1 MPIPLLLG
9 AAPGL
14 IKAGASLFGAGK
26 RKRAEQNAKEKA
38 TQAEEQLK
46 NFQFKNP
53 YKNQENVFEDAT
65 VNTQAADFQAQ
76 QTDKN
81 LAQGLDAF
89 TQSGGGGGGAQSFA
103 SAALQAS
110 QGASADI
117 SGQEQRNQSASLQNQ
132 ASLNSQEAQGE
143 ATLQEQQFGQ
153 TQQGFN
159 IANTQLGA
167 ATAARDKAK
176 ADLVGGLSSAVG
188 GAAKIGGA
196 NLEAGK
202 NFFGGPKRLKDNPLK
217 KLYGTGDKKPA
228 ISGNTEDSVE
238 RLYRSQA
245 FEATQ
250 GRTDPNA
257 LATGMSID
265 PTTGEQLSPEDIE
278 ANASRLAGRRKH
290 KSDNRAY
297 EKFIKQGYDP
307 KKAAMK
313 FEKSKG
319 YAYGTNKYE
328 ETPTKRMSPLYRELK
343 KKYKTMYK

>member
-26 RKRAEQNAKEKA
+26 RKKAEQVAKEKA
-38 TQAEEQLK
+38 LQAESDIK
-46 NFQFKNP
+46 NFEFQNP
-53 YKNQENVFEDAT
+53 YKDQENVFEDAT
-65 VNTQAADFQAQ
+65 VNQQAAQFQAQ
-76 QTDKN
+76 QTDQN

-103 SAALQAS
+103 AAALQAS
-110 QGASADI
+110 QGASANI
-117 SGQEQRNQSASLQNQ
+117 AGQEQSNQSQSLSNQ
-132 ASLNSQEAQGE
+132 ASLNQQEAQGE

-153 TQQGFN
+153 KQQGFN

-167 ATAARDKAK
+167 ATAARNQAK

-188 GAAKIGGA
+188 GVAKIGGA

-265 PTTGEQLSPEDIE
+265 PTTGEQLSPEEIE